1 MVSESEGKKGNKDC
15 ARPIRCH
22 CRAIE
27 VAEAVDWA
35 SAGVRS
41 EQTQY
46 HARRA
51 TEKRSER
58 PRFGADPLPVR
69 AGPSLREWLGYPA
82 NIPWRLF
89 RY

>member
-58 PRFGADPLPVR
+58 PSLVPI
-69 AGPSLREWLGYPA
+69 PSLCERDL
-82 NIPWRLF
+82 
-89 RY
+89 RYENG